1 MTIGFDAKRAF
12 HNYSGLGNYSRL
24 LIHSLSNLYKENQY
38 FLYTPKYNAHP
49 LHNFADNNN
58 CTIVTPKGIS
68 LLLPSSFWRSFFVAN
83 DINNQ
88 NIDIFHGLSGEL
100 PVSSLKMPKV
110 VTIHDVIFMRY
121 PEYYATFDRKMY
133 EKKFKHAC
141 KIADKIITISKQ
153 TADDCIHFLDAD
165 ARKIEIGYQSCDP
178 IFWTTQQEKNIS
190 KLYNLPEKFILNI
203 GTMEARKNLLNL
215 VKALKFIDDDVSL
228 VAIGGRTPYTIQV
241 EEYIKENNLA
251 HRVKLMHGVPFRDFP
266 AIYAAASAFVYPSVF
281 EGFGIPVLEALA
293 VGIPVATSNI
303 SSMPEVSGEAA
314 IYFDPY
320 CVEDMADKINLL
332 LNDKEVVAELNANRS
347 KQLDKFAI
355 ENIAKNVNDIYRSI
369 ARHSALDAESHG
381 DCGSS
386 PQ

>member
-12 HNYSGLGNYSRL
+12 HNYSGLGNHSRL

-38 FLYTPKYNAHP
+38 FLYTPKYKPHP

-58 CTIVTPKGIS
+58 CTIVTPKEIS
-68 LLLPSSFWRSFFVAN
+68 SLLPSSFWRSFFMAN
-83 DINNQ
+83 DINAQ

-100 PVSSLKMPKV
+100 PISTLKMPKV

-133 EKKFKHAC
+133 ENKFKHAC
-141 KIADKIITISKQ
+141 KIADKIITVSKQ
-153 TADDCIHFLDAD
+153 TAEDCIHFLNAD
-165 ARKIEIGYQSCDP
+165 ARKIEVGYQSCDP
-178 IFWTTQQEKNIS
+178 IFWMTQQKNNIS

-215 VKALKFIDDDVSL
+215 VKALKFIDDEVSL
-228 VAIGGRTPYTIQV
+228 VAIGGRTPYTLQV
-241 EEYIKENNLA
+241 EAYIKENNLA
-251 HRVKLMHGVPFRDFP
+251 HRVKLMHNMPFRDFP

-293 VGIPVATSNI
+293 VGTPVATSNI
-303 SSMPEVSGEAA
+303 SSMPEVSGDAA
-314 IYFDPY
+314 LYFNPY
-320 CVEDMADKINLL
+320 NIEDIADKIKLIL
-332 LNDKEVVAELNANRS
+332 HDRVIVAELNKNRI

-355 ENIAKNVNDIYRSI
+355 QNIARRVNDIYRSI
-369 ARHSALDAESHG
+369 
-381 DCGSS
+381 
-386 PQ
+386 